1 MISNEKLENII
12 SECKKVGHDIRIRD
26 ISYVLL
32 CRFISDKNV
41 VYRSIFG
48 SVENDTEIELYDQ
61 SKSIAFLKAYLKD
74 EEASGS
80 KGRKKK
86 GSDISFDE
94 NKEEM
99 IRLIKEAQEALDRG
113 EIEAKDALKIQADLR
128 VKLNDKFAVKDET
141 QEQIVCVSQKFDA
154 ICPYCSHEVA
164 RRPISKDE
172 AMDMYNL
179 IEKTN
184 SDESN

>member
-61 SKSIAFLKAYLKD
+61 SKSISFLKIYLKD
-74 EEASGS
+74 EETSGS

-86 GSDISFDE
+86 EADISFEE
-94 NKEEM
+94 NKAAMISLLEEA
-99 IRLIKEAQEALDRG
+99 KEKYNNG
-113 EIEAKDALKIQADLR
+113 EIEAKDYLKITSEVR
-128 VKLNDKFAVKDET
+128 VRLNDKFSVKEDVA
-141 QEQIVCVSQKFDA
+141 EQYVYVNCKYNS
-154 ICPYCSHEVA
+154 ICERCGTELYIPTKEDLME
-164 RRPISKDE
+164 K
-172 AMDMYNL
+172 YNL
-179 IEKTN
+179 IEKPN
-184 SDESN
+184 SNESN

>member
-61 SKSIAFLKAYLKD
+61 SKSIAFLKTYLKD

-86 GSDISFDE
+86 SGDISFEE

-99 IRLIKEAQEALDRG
+99 IRLIKEAQEALERG

-128 VKLNDKFAVKDET
+128 VKLNDKFSIKDET
-141 QEQIVCVSQKFDA
+141 QEQLVVVNIKFNDVCSCGREIYVPTKEDLM
-154 ICPYCSHEVA
+154 E
-164 RRPISKDE
+164 K
-172 AMDMYNL
+172 YNL
-179 IEKTN
+179 IEKPN
-184 SDESN
+184 SNESN